1 MKYHNITKADM
12 LKYAKHL
19 FISDEIGFAKPAKE
33 YFEECMKRLAPIKKE
48 EVIQEDT
55 VSGDIT
61 VKFVDVGQ
69 GDACII
75 MTPNDDVIVIDTGDN
90 KDADEVLEELRKEE
104 FEDMIGGEIVEEEP
118 KEDEENSDEDFY
130 NEGSQD
136 FGDNTSESEGYEDF
150 GEGYSDEDIV

>member
-1 MKYHNITKADM
+1 MRKRNSIILSLVLYILCLTGCTTTETVSKKDEVAVTTEVVDPKGGNSSIEVIGEKEVIETKPIT
-12 LKYAKHL
+12 
-19 FISDEIGFAKPAKE
+19 E
-33 YFEECMKRLAPIKKE
+33 IKKE

-90 KDADEVLEELRKEE
+90 KDADDVLEELRKE
-104 FEDMIGGEIVEEEP
+104 
-118 KEDEENSDEDFY
+118 
-130 NEGSQD
+130 
-136 FGDNTSESEGYEDF
+136 
-150 GEGYSDEDIV
+150 